1 MAKNNIAL
9 AARAFSEKWATH
21 GDEKGEA
28 QKFWLELLQ
37 TVLGV
42 PNPYDYI
49 SFEGRVHLPGSTS
62 FMDGYIPA
70 TRVLIE
76 HKSRKVNLD
85 EKIRQ
90 SDGTMLTP
98 FQQAQKYVVHLPVSQ
113 HPRWI
118 VACNFNEFRIYDME
132 NPLAEPE
139 VIRLCDLE
147 KEYYRLQFLVD
158 DSKEMHKREVEVSM
172 AAGAIIGEIY
182 DALLKEYRN
191 PEDPHSQRSL
201 NILCVRLV
209 FCLYAEDSG
218 LFDSHTAFHDYLA
231 QFKPGTGDMRRALID
246 LFDVLNTPEYRRDPY
261 LRDDLRA
268 FPYVNGGLFAEKDI
282 EIPRFNERIATL
294 LLKHASS
301 DFDWSCISPTIFG
314 GVFESTLNP
323 ETRRKGGMHYT
334 SIENIHKVIDP
345 LFLDDLKAELADIK
359 AEPIE
364 KKRIAR
370 AKEFQEKI
378 AGLKFLDPA
387 CGSGNFLTETFLS
400 LRRLENECLRII
412 YKGNMLIGDFVNPI
426 KVSISQFYG
435 IEINDFAVSVAM
447 TALWIAEAQMLF
459 ETESIMRVDL
469 DFLPLKSYTNVHEGN
484 ALRMDWNEVV
494 PAGELCYCFGNPPWI
509 GGMMMSP
516 SQKEEMRVLFPDVK
530 GVGELDYVGAW
541 YRIAATYIKGTDI
554 ECAFVSSNSICQGE
568 QVAILWEGLMK
579 EGIVINFA
587 YRTFRWDSEAS
598 LKAHVHCI
606 IIGFSY
612 KEKNNKRIFV
622 GNEIVKATHINGY
635 LMNANDI
642 FLHNVSNPLCK
653 VSCMNFG
660 NMPRDGGGFI
670 LNEEEKAVIIKESP
684 EAEKWIHP
692 FLGAEEFLHNKMR
705 WCLWLKDANPSEI
718 KKCPKVLERVQRV
731 RDMRLGSK
739 AASTRKMAETPTLFA
754 QITQPPGRPFILI
767 PRVSSERRMYVPIGF
782 CSEDVISSDAA
793 LVVPDADLYE
803 FGILISSVHNT
814 WMRTVAGRLES
825 RYRYSKDIVY
835 NNFPWPSPK
844 DTQKA
849 KIEETAQ
856 AILDARALYPESSLA
871 DLYDDLTMPP
881 ELRKAHRDNDAAVM
895 EVYGFR
901 KDMTEAEIVAELF
914 KMYQKLIKKEF
925 EKKVVDDLLLRFPQ
939 YKFIDT
945 NRESPDFVIGNSNI
959 KIGIEVTSYY
969 PHRNKRGGIVNQL
982 SKVDHKQQKHKY
994 FSKTE
999 LGYERI
1005 VPSIDIA
1012 DLYKASIS
1020 MKELKLE
1027 SYRNNV
1033 VCDEYWLLIMLDF
1046 YDNVAYGW
1054 QELSIKTSFDKVFLW
1069 EEPDDITEIKALK

>member
-1 MAKNNIAL
+1 M
-9 AARAFSEKWATH
+9 AARAFSEKWSTH

-42 PNPYDYI
+42 SNPYDYI

-118 VACNFNEFRIYDME
+118 VACNFDEFRVYDME

-201 NILCVRLV
+201 NVLCVRLV

-246 LFDVLNTPEYRRDPY
+246 LFYVLNTPVDQRDPY

-282 EIPRFNERIATL
+282 EIPRFNDRIATL

-301 DFDWSCISPTIFG
+301 DFDWSFISPTIFG

-345 LFLDDLKAELADIK
+345 LFLDDLKMELADIK
-359 AEPIE
+359 AELIE

-378 AGLKFLDPA
+378 AGLTFLDPA

-459 ETESIMRVDL
+459 ETESLMHVDL
-469 DFLPLKSYTNVHEGN
+469 DFLPLKSYTNIHEGN

-494 PAGELCYCFGNPPWI
+494 NASNLDYCYGNPPFI
-509 GGMMMSP
+509 GKKEQTKEQKEDLKIAWNNSNDVGSIDYVSGWYCKAASLMMISP
-516 SQKEEMRVLFPDVK
+516 SIR
-530 GVGELDYVGAW
+530 A
-541 YRIAATYIKGTDI
+541 
-554 ECAFVSSNSICQGE
+554 AFVSTNSITQGE
-568 QVAILWEGLMK
+568 QVSLIWKPLFNLY
-579 EGIVINFA
+579 GIHIDFA
-587 YRTFRWDSEAS
+587 YRTFKWTSEAS
-598 LKAHVHCI
+598 NMAAVHCV
-606 IIGFSY
+606 IIGFSV
-612 KEKNNKRIFV
+612 IV
-622 GNEIVKATHINGY
+622 GLPRYIYPDNEERVEVGHINPY
-635 LMNANDI
+635 LIDAPDYLLENRKK
-642 FLHNVSNPLCK
+642 PLCNIPEIITGNQATDDG
-653 VSCMNFG
+653 NFFFDV
-660 NMPRDGGGFI
+660 NEYEDFVDRYPYTQNLFKKAYNSQGFI
-670 LNEEEKAVIIKESP
+670 NGKYQY
-684 EAEKWIHP
+684 
-692 FLGAEEFLHNKMR
+692 
-705 WCLWLKDANPSEI
+705 CLWLYGVDPGDI
-718 KKCPKVLERVQRV
+718 RKCPAVMERVDNV
-731 RDMRLGSK
+731 RRYRL
-739 AASTRKMAETPTLFA
+739 ASPKEQTRKQAETPTLFTE
-754 QITQPPGRPFILI
+754 IRQPKGNYIVI
-767 PRVSSERRMYVPIGF
+767 PKVSSENRQYIPLGF
-782 CSEDVISSDAA
+782 LSPDIICNNTIK
-793 LVVPDADLYE
+793 LVPDASLYH
-803 FGILISSVHNT
+803 FGVLNSAIHNA
-814 WMRTVAGRLES
+814 WMRVVAGRLEM
-825 RYRYSKDIVY
+825 RYQYSNTIVY
-835 NNFPWPSPK
+835 NNFPWPSPT
-844 DTQKA
+844 DVQKT

-856 AILDARALYPESSLA
+856 GILDARALYPDSSLA

-881 ELRKAHRDNDAAVM
+881 ELRKAHRANDAAVM
-895 EVYGFR
+895 EAYGFR

-914 KMYQKLIKKEF
+914 KMYQKLTE
-925 EKKVVDDLLLRFPQ
+925 
-939 YKFIDT
+939 
-945 NRESPDFVIGNSNI
+945 
-959 KIGIEVTSYY
+959 
-969 PHRNKRGGIVNQL
+969 NK
-982 SKVDHKQQKHKY
+982 
-994 FSKTE
+994 
-999 LGYERI
+999 
-1005 VPSIDIA
+1005 
-1012 DLYKASIS
+1012 
-1020 MKELKLE
+1020 
-1027 SYRNNV
+1027 
-1033 VCDEYWLLIMLDF
+1033 
-1046 YDNVAYGW
+1046 
-1054 QELSIKTSFDKVFLW
+1054 
-1069 EEPDDITEIKALK
+1069 